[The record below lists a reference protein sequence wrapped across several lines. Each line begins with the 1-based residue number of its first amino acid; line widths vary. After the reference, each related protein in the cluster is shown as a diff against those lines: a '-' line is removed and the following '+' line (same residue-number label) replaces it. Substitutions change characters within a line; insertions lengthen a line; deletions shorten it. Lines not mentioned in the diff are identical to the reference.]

1 MKRRFIIEQLD
12 KRLLRS
18 GSGLVITF
26 RPGVTRGRT
35 WSVARPN
42 TNTSGKRRPI
52 VRVIGATAAL
62 GDTLNATF

>member
-18 GSGLVITF
+18 GSGFVIAF
-26 RPGVTRGRT
+26 QPGITRGRT
-35 WSVARPN
+35 WSVSRPKI
-42 TNTSGKRRPI
+42 NTSGKRRAV

-62 GDTLNATF
+62 V